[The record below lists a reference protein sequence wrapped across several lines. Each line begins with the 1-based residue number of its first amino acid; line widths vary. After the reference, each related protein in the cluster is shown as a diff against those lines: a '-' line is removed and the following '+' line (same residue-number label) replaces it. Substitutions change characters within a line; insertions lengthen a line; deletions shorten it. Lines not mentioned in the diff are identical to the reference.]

1 MRAKVRKNFH
11 ICKLFL
17 HIARNQH
24 EIAEKE
30 RRKPAFYAGLIDKE
44 RINRHG
50 CVEMWKREKAS
61 AEAPAWETRA

>member
-1 MRAKVRKNFH
+1 MKR
-11 ICKLFL
+11 
-17 HIARNQH
+17 IAARMQQ
-24 EIAEKE
+24 
-30 RRKPAFYAGLIDKE
+30 KPTYDAGLMDKE